1 MDSMDSIIVEP
12 HTLPSNL
19 RALMMLDLANIP
31 MVLRPVTLPTP
42 VGSRYQAVQSPTIS
56 IMVLGILAKNA

>member
-19 RALMMLDLANIP
+19 RALMILDLANIP
-31 MVLRPVTLPTP
+31 MVLRPQTLSTQ
-42 VGSRYQAVQSPTIS
+42 VGSYYPAVQSPTIL
-56 IMVLGILAKNA
+56 IMVLEISAKNA